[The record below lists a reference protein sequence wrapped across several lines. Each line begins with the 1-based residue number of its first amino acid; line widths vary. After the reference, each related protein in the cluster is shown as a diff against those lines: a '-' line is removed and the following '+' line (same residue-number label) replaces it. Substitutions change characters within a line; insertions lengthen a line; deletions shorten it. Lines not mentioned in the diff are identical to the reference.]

1 MQIEIMSF
9 EESWNLE
16 LQKAE
21 FYKDKDI
28 KWQDYFVSEDFLKED
43 TEDLKSKYR
52 KIYKT
57 TQFEI
62 FKSFIPKWIPCR
74 IILNCGVGGNYNE
87 SKQIIYVS
95 VNPATSITTFYNTLM
110 HEYCHIEYNKY
121 LRNMPHDFLEEAIED
136 AYKRL
141 IKPAIEREIRNT
153 LTERAEEAIEVI
165 AAKKYG
171 VFSFDHKKYRLFSM
185 IDLDN
190 LQSSILKAANKYKLL
205 IKESNDNVFTF
216 VP

>member
-1 MQIEIMSF
+1 MTTQNHIEIMPF

-21 FYKDKDI
+21 FYKNKDI
-28 KWQDYFVSEDFLKED
+28 KWQDYFVSEDFLKEN
-43 TEDLKSKYR
+43 TEGLKSKYK

-62 FKSFIPKWIPCR
+62 FKSFIPKWIPCH

-87 SKQIIYVS
+87 SKQIIYIS
-95 VNPATSITTFYNTLM
+95 VNPKTSITTFYNTLM

-121 LRNMPHDFLEEAIED
+121 LRNMPHDFLEEVIE
-136 AYKRL
+136 
-141 IKPAIEREIRNT
+141 I
-153 LTERAEEAIEVI
+153 I

-171 VFSFDHKKYRLFSM
+171 VFSFDHKKYQLFSM

-205 IKESNDNVFTF
+205 IEESNDNVFTF
-216 VP
+216 IP